1 MNMGYKILPI
11 IFVLV
16 CVFSCDTKKQRT
28 KSEQI
33 QYVIKESGFIKLP
46 LEFDASIE
54 TALEGRYSVNRASD
68 DTLLF
73 ESGIRDIIGFL
84 PDTTNFYAFLH
95 LTIGDMLYPTIVT
108 MDKSWQKIDEKFICT
123 GGCAGHAQLDVI
135 SCYDSVFVYKDLSI
149 KAISK
154 VIGTVEVYRDSTS
167 EIFDICN
174 MVIVDGFIDKNGR
187 ISINKSG
194 LIDCSE

>member
-1 MNMGYKILPI
+1 MGYKILPI

-16 CVFSCDTKKQRT
+16 CLFSCGTNKQRT

-33 QYVIKESGFIKLP
+33 QYVIEKSGFIELP
-46 LEFDASIE
+46 LKFDASIE
-54 TALEGRYSVNRASD
+54 TALKSRYSVNRASD

-95 LTIGDMLYPTIVT
+95 LTVGDMLYPTIVT
-108 MDKSWQKIDEKFICT
+108 MDKNWQKIDEKFICT

-135 SCYDSVFVYKDLSI
+135 SCYDSVFVYKDLKI

-154 VIGTVEVYRDSTS
+154 VIGTAEVYGDSTS
-167 EIFDICN
+167 EVFNICN
-174 MVIVDGFIDKNGR
+174 MIIVNEFIDKSGR
-187 ISINKSG
+187 ISINKSD